1 MSGFFKTRKEMRKYI
16 QDNGGMHEFYKD
28 FIALASSY
36 GFKLYEVT
44 KDSFYLHYGTMEG
57 KIGIQFIQLS
67 INKVGII
74 FGEETP
80 MKQMNNSKTEVLV
93 PFETNL
99 IFDEIIRQVKY
110 VNISKNPS

>member
-1 MSGFFKTRKEMRKYI
+1 MRKYI
-16 QDNGGMHEFYKD
+16 QNNGGMHEFYKD
-28 FIALASSY
+28 FITIAQSY

-80 MKQMNNSKTEVLV
+80 MKQVNNLKWEVTL
-93 PFETNL
+93 PFDAHLYFNDL
-99 IFDEIIRQVKY
+99 ISELKY
-110 VNISKNPS
+110 VNILNRAF